1 MTSANAMRL
10 KLLLKDDTTFR
21 QQLAECDGP
30 MALIALCV
38 PLHFEIDMSDLLR
51 IEALT
56 TLALSDQQLTVWYDT
71 PYWTR
76 VLISLGVLPEP
87 SV

>member
-1 MTSANAMRL
+1 MQL
-10 KLLLKDDTTFR
+10 KLLLKDDPAFR

-30 MALIALCV
+30 MSLIALCV
-38 PLHFEIDMSDLLR
+38 PLNFEIEMADLLR
-51 IEALT
+51 IEART
-56 TLALSDQQLTVWYDT
+56 TLALCDQQLTVWYDT